1 MSQNFL
7 SCDRGQGLL
16 MPPSLADW
24 VEDDHLVWTVVG
36 AVEKMDLTGFY
47 GAYRAN
53 GQGRAAYD
61 PEMMVGLLMYS
72 YARGNRSSRG
82 IERACRE
89 DVTYKLITAMRTP
102 DHSTIAEFRRRH
114 EAAVSELFVEVLV
127 LCQEAGL
134 VSVGVIAIDGTKI
147 KASAS
152 RDQNRSYHGIVAEIL
167 EEAERIDREED
178 ELHGSA
184 RGDELPERFRSR
196 ESRRQALAEAKQRL
210 DEKKAAGERD
220 APTDGVVE
228 QAVELDVERLG
239 LHAEGR
245 RGWLRNGRHQLDEQ
259 RERTPRPVAR
269 PRGERLA
276 DAKRRLEEQL
286 AVEVAANAA
295 YEAYRA
301 RGVMKDGR
309 RFTKQPD
316 PYTPPSVPEGR
327 VNVTDPDSR
336 VMRTV
341 GQPTIQGYNAQA
353 AVTENQIIV
362 AAEITTVSSDFGHLE
377 RVFEAAL
384 RDLEL
389 AGVSERPGVVVAD
402 AGYWH
407 KRQMEKI
414 VSNGT
419 QVLIPPDSDLKEE
432 PRAGWTGGLFDHMRR
447 VLKTEL
453 GHAIYKQRKQ
463 TVEPVFGHTKHNRRI
478 DRFQRRGRA
487 AALSEWRLIAATH
500 NLAKLHNHQIAAATS

>member
-1 MSQNFL
+1 
-7 SCDRGQGLL
+7 
-16 MPPSLADW
+16 
-24 VEDDHLVWTVVG
+24 V
-36 AVEKMDLTGFY
+36 
-47 GAYRAN
+47 
-53 GQGRAAYD
+53 
-61 PEMMVGLLMYS
+61 VGLLMYA

-114 EAAVSELFVEVLV
+114 EAAVGELFVEVLV

-167 EEAERIDREED
+167 DEAERIDREED
-178 ELHGSA
+178 ELHGDA

-220 APTDGVVE
+220 ASTDEVVE
-228 QAVELDVERLG
+228 LAVELDVERLG
-239 LHAEGR
+239 EHAWGR
-245 RGWLRNGRHQLDEQ
+245 REWLRNGRRQLDAQ
-259 RERTPRPVAR
+259 RERDARAVAR
-269 PRGERLA
+269 ARSERLA
-276 DAKRRLEEQL
+276 EAKRRLEEQL
-286 AVEVAANAA
+286 AVEIQTNAA

-301 RGVMKDGR
+301 RGVASDGR
-309 RFTKQPD
+309 PFGKPPD
-316 PYTPPSVPEGR
+316 PYAPPSTPEGS
-327 VNVTDPDSR
+327 VNITDPDSR
-336 VMRTV
+336 VMRTK

-353 AVTENQIIV
+353 AVTAEQIIV
-362 AAEITTVSSDFGHLE
+362 AAEITTASPDFGHLE
-377 RVFEAAL
+377 PVFEAAL

-389 AGVSERPGVVVAD
+389 AGVSERPETVVAD

-414 VSNGT
+414 VMGGT
-419 QVLIPPDSDLKEE
+419 QVLVPPDSDLQEK
-432 PRAGWTGGLFDHMRR
+432 PRTGWTGGLYDYMRR
-447 VLKTEL
+447 VLRTEL
-453 GHAIYKQRKQ
+453 GHTIYQQRKQ

-500 NLAKLHNHQIAAATS
+500 NLGKLHNHQIAAAAS

>member
-1 MSQNFL
+1 MGQNFL
-7 SCDRGQGLL
+7 TSDREQVLL

-24 VEDDHLVWTVVG
+24 VADDHLVWTVLG
-36 AVEKMDLTGFY
+36 AVERMDLTGFY

-61 PEMMVGLLMYS
+61 PEMMVGLLMYA

-89 DVTYKLITAMRTP
+89 DVTYKLITAMRVP

-114 EAAVSELFVEVLV
+114 EAAISELFVEVLV

-147 KASAS
+147 RASAS

-178 ELHGSA
+178 ELHGDA

-210 DEKKAAGERD
+210 DEKKAAAGHD
-220 APTDGVVE
+220 PSAVVE
-228 QAVELDVERLG
+228 PAVELDRERLG
-239 LHAEGR
+239 VHAEGR
-245 RGWLRNGRHQLDEQ
+245 RGWLRNARRQLDEQ
-259 RERTPRPVAR
+259 RERDARPVAR
-269 PRGERLA
+269 SRSERLV

-286 AVEVAANAA
+286 AVEVAANGA

-301 RGVMKDGR
+301 RGVMRNGR
-309 RFTKQPD
+309 RFGVMRPN
-316 PYTPPSVPEGR
+316 PYTPPSSPEGS
-327 VNVTDPDSR
+327 VNITDPDSR

-353 AVTENQIIV
+353 AVTAEQIIV

-377 RVFEAAL
+377 AVFEAAL

-389 AGVSERPGVVVAD
+389 AGVSEHPGVVVAD

-414 VSNGT
+414 TSNGT
-419 QVLIPPDSDLKEE
+419 QVLIPPDSDLKEQ
-432 PRAGWTGGLFDHMRR
+432 PRTGWTGGFFDHMRR

-453 GHAIYKQRKQ
+453 GHAIYQQRKQ
-463 TVEPVFGHTKHNRRI
+463 TVEPVFGHTKYNRRI

-500 NLAKLHNHQIAAATS
+500 NLAKLHSHQIAAATG

>member
-7 SCDRGQGLL
+7 SCDRGQVLL

-24 VEDDHLVWTVVG
+24 VDDDHLVWTVLE
-36 AVEKMDLTGFY
+36 AVKRMDLTGFY

-61 PEMMVGLLMYS
+61 PEMMVGLLLYA

-89 DVTYKLITAMRTP
+89 DVTYKLITAMRAP
-102 DHSTIAEFRRRH
+102 DHSTIAEFRCRH
-114 EAAVSELFVEVLV
+114 DVAIGELFVDVLA

-134 VSVGVIAIDGTKI
+134 VSVGVIAIDGTKV

-152 RDQNRSYHGIVAEIL
+152 RDQNRSYAGIVAEIL
-167 EEAERIDREED
+167 DEAERIDREED
-178 ELHGSA
+178 EQHGDA
-184 RGDELPERFRSR
+184 RGDELPEPFRSR

-210 DEKKAAGERD
+210 DEKKAAAERD
-220 APTDGVVE
+220 ISPVVE
-228 QAVELDVERLG
+228 PAVELDRERLG
-239 LHAEGR
+239 QHAEGR
-245 RGWLRNGRHQLDEQ
+245 RGWLRNGRRQLDEQ
-259 RERTPRPVAR
+259 RERDAKAVSRSRA
-269 PRGERLA
+269 ERLA

-286 AVEVAANAA
+286 AVEVAANDA
-295 YEAYRA
+295 YEAYRE
-301 RGVMKDGR
+301 RGVMSDGR
-309 RFTKQPD
+309 RFGVRPD
-316 PYTPPSVPEGR
+316 PYTPPATPEGS
-327 VNVTDPDSR
+327 VNITDPDSR
-336 VMRTV
+336 VMRTK

-362 AAEITTVSSDFGHLE
+362 AAEITTASSDFGHLE
-377 RVFEAAL
+377 PVFEAAL
-384 RDLEL
+384 RHLER
-389 AGVSERPGVVVAD
+389 AGVSERPGTVVAD

-407 KRQMEKI
+407 KRQMENI
-414 VSNGT
+414 VTGGT

-453 GHAIYKQRKQ
+453 GHAIYQQRKQ
-463 TVEPVFGHTKHNRRI
+463 TIEPVFGHTKHNRRI

-500 NLAKLHNHQIAAATS
+500 NLAKLHTHQTAAATA

>member
-1 MSQNFL
+1 
-7 SCDRGQGLL
+7 
-16 MPPSLADW
+16 
-24 VEDDHLVWTVVG
+24 V
-36 AVEKMDLTGFY
+36 
-47 GAYRAN
+47 
-53 GQGRAAYD
+53 
-61 PEMMVGLLMYS
+61 VGLLLYS

-89 DVTYKLITAMRTP
+89 DVTYKLITALRVP

-114 EAAVSELFVEVLV
+114 EVAVGELFVEVLA
-127 LCQEAGL
+127 LCEEAGL
-134 VSVGVIAIDGTKI
+134 VSVGVIAIDGTKV

-167 EEAERIDREED
+167 DEAERIDREED
-178 ELHGSA
+178 EQHGDA

-210 DEKKAAGERD
+210 EEKKHAV
-220 APTDGVVE
+220 DGDTPDPVVE
-228 QAVELDVERLG
+228 IEIDVQRVIASEN
-239 LHAEGR
+239 GR
-245 RGWLRNGRHQLDEQ
+245 EGWLREGRQQLNQRLAQERRPIARSR
-259 RERTPRPVAR
+259 RERLT
-269 PRGERLA
+269 E
-276 DAKRRLEEQL
+276 AKRRLEEQL
-286 AVEVAANAA
+286 AVEVQANAA
-295 YEAYRA
+295 YEAWRA
-301 RGVMKDGR
+301 RGVMSDGR
-309 RFTKQPD
+309 RFGVRPN
-316 PYTPPSVPEGR
+316 PYTPPSSPEGSM
-327 VNVTDPDSR
+327 NITDPDSR
-336 VMRTV
+336 VMRTK

-362 AAEITTVSSDFGHLE
+362 AAEITTASPDFGHLE
-377 RVFEAAL
+377 PVFDAAL

-414 VSNGT
+414 VANGT
-419 QVLIPPDSDLKEE
+419 QVLVPPDSDLKEK
-432 PRAGWTGGLFDHMRR
+432 PRAGWTGGLYDHMRR

-453 GHAIYKQRKQ
+453 GHAIYRQRKQ
-463 TVEPVFGHTKHNRRI
+463 TIEPVFGHTKHNRRI

-500 NLAKLHNHQIAAATS
+500 NLGKLHSHRTAPAAS

>member
-1 MSQNFL
+1 MSQNFV
-7 SCDRGQGLL
+7 SCDRGQVLL

-24 VEDDHLVWTVVG
+24 VDDDHLVWTVLE
-36 AVEKMDLTGFY
+36 AVKRMDLTGFY

-61 PEMMVGLLMYS
+61 PEMMVGLLLYS

-89 DVTYKLITAMRTP
+89 DVTYKLVTAMRAP

-114 EAAVSELFVEVLV
+114 QVAIGELFVDVLA

-134 VSVGVIAIDGTKI
+134 VSVGVIAIDGTKV

-152 RDQNRSYHGIVAEIL
+152 RDQNRSYQGIVAEIL
-167 EEAERIDREED
+167 DEAERIDREED
-178 ELHGSA
+178 EQHGDA

-210 DEKKAAGERD
+210 DEKKGAAERD
-220 APTDGVVE
+220 ASAPVVE
-228 QAVELDVERLG
+228 IEIDAQRVVAAAD
-239 LHAEGR
+239 GR
-245 RGWLRNGRHQLDEQ
+245 EGWLREGRQQLNQ
-259 RERTPRPVAR
+259 RLAQERRPIAR
-269 PRGERLA
+269 SREERLA
-276 DAKRRLEEQL
+276 ESKRRLEEQL
-286 AVEVAANAA
+286 AVEVQANAA
-295 YEAYRA
+295 YEAWRE
-301 RGVMKDGR
+301 RGVASDGR
-309 RFTKQPD
+309 PFGVRPK
-316 PYTPPSVPEGR
+316 PYTPPPTPEGSI
-327 VNVTDPDSR
+327 NITDPDSR
-336 VMRTV
+336 VMRTK

-362 AAEITTVSSDFGHLE
+362 AAEIMTASPDFGNLE
-377 RVFEAAL
+377 PVFDAAL

-389 AGVSERPGVVVAD
+389 AGVGERPGVVVAD
-402 AGYWH
+402 AGYWN
-407 KRQMEKI
+407 KRQMENI
-414 VSNGT
+414 VTGGT
-419 QVLIPPDSDLKEE
+419 QVLIPPDSDLKEK
-432 PRAGWTGGLFDHMRR
+432 PRVGWTGGLYDHMRR

-453 GHAIYKQRKQ
+453 GHAIYQQRKQ
-463 TVEPVFGHTKHNRRI
+463 TVEPVFGHTKYNRRI

-500 NLAKLHNHQIAAATS
+500 NLAKLHSHQTAAATS

>member
-1 MSQNFL
+1 MAQNFF
-7 SCDRGQGLL
+7 SCDRGQVLL
-16 MPPSLADW
+16 MPPSLAEW
-24 VEDDHLVWTVVG
+24 VEDDHLVWTVLE
-36 AVEKMDLTGFY
+36 AVKRMDLTSFY
-47 GAYRAN
+47 RAYRAN

-61 PEMMVGLLMYS
+61 PEMMVQLLMYS

-114 EAAVSELFVEVLV
+114 EAAISELFVEALV

-152 RDQNRSYHGIVAEIL
+152 RDQNRSYEGIVAEIL
-167 EEAERIDREED
+167 DEAERIDREED
-178 ELHGSA
+178 EQHGAA

-210 DEKKAAGERD
+210 DEKKAAAESQ
-220 APTDGVVE
+220 APEPVVE
-228 QAVELDVERLG
+228 IEIDEQRTVAAADGREGWLR
-239 LHAEGR
+239 EGR
-245 RGWLRNGRHQLDEQ
+245 RQLNQ
-259 RERTPRPVAR
+259 RLAQERRPIAR
-269 PRGERLA
+269 SREERLVE
-276 DAKRRLEEQL
+276 AKRRLEEQL
-286 AVEVAANAA
+286 AVEVQANTA
-295 YEAYRA
+295 YEAWRA
-301 RGVMKDGR
+301 RGVASDGR
-309 RFTKQPD
+309 PFGVRPK
-316 PYTPPSVPEGR
+316 PYTPPSTPDGSM
-327 VNVTDPDSR
+327 NVTDHDSR
-336 VMRTV
+336 VMRTK

-362 AAEITTVSSDFGHLE
+362 AAEITTASPDFGNLE
-377 RVFEAAL
+377 PVFEAAL

-407 KRQMEKI
+407 KRQMENI
-414 VSNGT
+414 VTGGT
-419 QVLIPPDSDLKEE
+419 QVLIPPDSDLQEK
-432 PRAGWTGGLFDHMRR
+432 PRVGWTGGIYDHMRR

-453 GHAIYKQRKQ
+453 GHAIYQQRKQ
-463 TVEPVFGHTKHNRRI
+463 TVEPVFGHTKHNRKI

-500 NLAKLHNHQIAAATS
+500 NLAKLHSHQIAAATG

>member
-7 SCDRGQGLL
+7 SCDRGQVLL

-24 VEDDHLVWTVVG
+24 VDEDHLVWTVLE
-36 AVEKMDLTGFY
+36 AVKRIDLSGFY

-61 PEMMVGLLMYS
+61 PEMMVGLLLYS

-89 DVTYKLITAMRTP
+89 DVTYKLITAMRVP

-114 EAAVSELFVEVLV
+114 EVAVGELFVDVLA

-147 KASAS
+147 RASAS
-152 RDQNRSYHGIVAEIL
+152 RDQNRSYAGIVAEIL
-167 EEAERIDREED
+167 DEAERTDREED
-178 ELHGSA
+178 EQHGDA

-196 ESRRQALAEAKQRL
+196 ESRREALAEAKQRL
-210 DEKKAAGERD
+210 DEKKAAAERD
-220 APTDGVVE
+220 APAEAVVE
-228 QAVELDVERLG
+228 AAVELDPERLG
-239 LHAEGR
+239 AHAEGR
-245 RGWLRNGRHQLDEQ
+245 RGWLRNGRRQLDEQ
-259 RERTPRPVAR
+259 RERDAKAVAR
-269 PRGERLA
+269 SRAERLA

-295 YEAYRA
+295 YEAYRT
-301 RGVMKDGR
+301 RGLASDGR
-309 RFTKQPD
+309 PFGVRPD
-316 PYTPPSVPEGR
+316 PYSPPAVPEGS
-327 VNVTDPDSR
+327 VNITDPDSR

-353 AVTENQIIV
+353 AVTAEQIIV
-362 AAEITTVSSDFGHLE
+362 AAEITTESPDFGHLE

-384 RDLEL
+384 RHLER
-389 AGVSERPGVVVAD
+389 AGVSQRPGVVVAD

-407 KRQMEKI
+407 KRQMENI
-414 VSNGT
+414 VTGGT
-419 QVLIPPDSDLKEE
+419 QVLIPPDSDLSEK
-432 PRAGWTGGLFDHMRR
+432 PRVGWTGGLYDHMRR

-453 GHAIYKQRKQ
+453 GHAIYQQRKQ

-500 NLAKLHNHQIAAATS
+500 NLAKLHTHQKAAATA

>member
-1 MSQNFL
+1 
-7 SCDRGQGLL
+7 
-16 MPPSLADW
+16 
-24 VEDDHLVWTVVG
+24 
-36 AVEKMDLTGFY
+36 
-47 GAYRAN
+47 
-53 GQGRAAYD
+53 
-61 PEMMVGLLMYS
+61 MMVGLLLYS

-89 DVTYKLITAMRTP
+89 DVTYKLITAMRVP

-114 EAAVSELFVEVLV
+114 EAAISELFVEVLA
-127 LCQEAGL
+127 LCEEAGL
-134 VSVGVIAIDGTKI
+134 VSVGVIAIDGTKV

-167 EEAERIDREED
+167 DEAERIDREED
-178 ELHGSA
+178 EQHGDA

-196 ESRRQALAEAKQRL
+196 ESRRRALAEAKQRL
-210 DEKKAAGERD
+210 DEKKAAGEREQSQEP
-220 APTDGVVE
+220 AVVE
-228 QAVELDVERLG
+228 IELDVERW
-239 LHAEGR
+239 EVQSQGR
-245 RGWLRNGRHQLDEQ
+245 RGWLRNARRQLDEQ
-259 RERTPRPVAR
+259 RERDARPVAR
-269 PRGERLA
+269 SRSERLE

-295 YEAYRA
+295 YESFRVHG
-301 RGVMKDGR
+301 RDSHGR
-309 RFTKQPD
+309 RLAARPKPH
-316 PYTPPSVPEGR
+316 TPPALPAGR
-327 VNVTDPDSR
+327 INITDPDSR

-353 AVTENQIIV
+353 AVTAEQIIV
-362 AAEITTVSSDFGHLE
+362 AAEITTASSDFGHLE
-377 RVFEAAL
+377 PVFEAAL

-419 QVLIPPDSDLKEE
+419 QVLIPPDSDLKEK

-447 VLKTEL
+447 VLKTER
-453 GHAIYKQRKQ
+453 GHAIYQQRKQ
-463 TVEPVFGHTKHNRRI
+463 TIEPVFGHTKHNRKI

-500 NLAKLHNHQIAAATS
+500 NLTKLHSHQIAAATA

>member
-1 MSQNFL
+1 MGQNFL
-7 SCDRGQGLL
+7 TSDREQVLL

-24 VEDDHLVWTVVG
+24 VEDDHLVWTVLG
-36 AVEKMDLTGFY
+36 AVEKMDLTSFY

-61 PEMMVGLLMYS
+61 PEMMVGLLMYA

-89 DVTYKLITAMRTP
+89 DVTYKVITAMRAP

-114 EAAVSELFVEVLV
+114 EAAISELFVEVLV

-167 EEAERIDREED
+167 DEAERIDREED
-178 ELHGSA
+178 EQQGDA

-210 DEKKAAGERD
+210 DEKKAAADRD
-220 APTDGVVE
+220 EVEAVVE
-228 QAVELDVERLG
+228 IEIDAQRAIASE
-239 LHAEGR
+239 HGR
-245 RGWLRNGRHQLDEQ
+245 QGWLREGRQQLNQ
-259 RERTPRPVAR
+259 RLATERRPIKRSRA
-269 PRGERLA
+269 ERLA
-276 DAKRRLEEQL
+276 EAKRRLEEAH
-286 AVEVAANAA
+286 AVERAANEA
-295 YEAYRA
+295 YEEHHRTAL
-301 RGVMKDGR
+301 KSNGR
-309 RFTKQPD
+309 RFAPTR
-316 PYTPPSVPEGR
+316 PYELPASPAGR
-327 VNVTDPDSR
+327 INLTDPDSR
-336 VMRTV
+336 VMRTK
-341 GQPTIQGYNAQA
+341 GQPTVQGYNAQA
-353 AVTENQIIV
+353 AVTDNQIIV
-362 AAEITTVSSDFGHLE
+362 AAEITTETPDFGHLE
-377 RVFEAAL
+377 PVFEAAL

-389 AGVSERPGVVVAD
+389 AGVNERPGVVVAD

-407 KRQMEKI
+407 KRQMENI
-414 VSNGT
+414 VTGGT
-419 QVLIPPDSDLKEE
+419 QVLIPPDSDLKEG
-432 PRAGWTGGLFDHMRR
+432 PRAGWTGGLYDHMRR
-447 VLKTEL
+447 VLNTEL

-463 TVEPVFGHTKHNRRI
+463 TIEPVFGHTKHNRRI

-500 NLAKLHNHQIAAATS
+500 NLAKLHNHQIATVTA

>member
-7 SCDRGQGLL
+7 SCDRGQVLL

-24 VEDDHLVWTVVG
+24 VSDDHLVWTVLG
-36 AVEKMDLTGFY
+36 AVERMDLTSFY

-89 DVTYKLITAMRTP
+89 DVTYKLITALRTP

-114 EAAVSELFVEVLV
+114 EAAISELFVEVLV

-147 KASAS
+147 RASAS

-178 ELHGSA
+178 EQHGDA

-196 ESRRQALAEAKQRL
+196 EGRRQALAEAKQRL
-210 DEKKAAGERD
+210 DEKKAAAED
-220 APTDGVVE
+220 DPSAVAE
-228 QAVELDVERLG
+228 QAVELDLERLG
-239 LHAEGR
+239 EHAEGR
-245 RGWLRNGRHQLDEQ
+245 RGWLRNGRRQLDEQ
-259 RERTPRPVAR
+259 RERDATAVAR
-269 PRGERLA
+269 SRSERLA
-276 DAKRRLEEQL
+276 DARRRLEEQL
-286 AVEVAANAA
+286 AVEVATNAA

-316 PYTPPSVPEGR
+316 PYTPPSVPEGS

-419 QVLIPPDSDLKEE
+419 QVLIPPDSDLKEG
-432 PRAGWTGGLFDHMRR
+432 PRAGWAGGLFDHMRR

-453 GHAIYKQRKQ
+453 GHAIYQQRKQ
-463 TVEPVFGHTKHNRRI
+463 TVEPVFGHTKYNRRI

-500 NLAKLHNHQIAAATS
+500 NLGKLHNHQIAAAAS

>member
-7 SCDRGQGLL
+7 SCDRGQVLL

-24 VEDDHLVWTVVG
+24 VADDHLVWTVLE
-36 AVEKMDLTGFY
+36 AVKGMDLTGFY

-61 PEMMVGLLMYS
+61 PEMMVGLLLYS

-89 DVTYKLITAMRTP
+89 DVTYKLITALRVP

-114 EAAVSELFVEVLV
+114 EVAVGELFVEVLA
-127 LCQEAGL
+127 LCEEAGL
-134 VSVGVIAIDGTKI
+134 VSVGVIAIDGTKV

-167 EEAERIDREED
+167 DEAERIDREED
-178 ELHGSA
+178 EQHGDA

-210 DEKKAAGERD
+210 EEKKHAV
-220 APTDGVVE
+220 DGDTPDPVVE
-228 QAVELDVERLG
+228 IEIDVQRVIASEN
-239 LHAEGR
+239 GR
-245 RGWLRNGRHQLDEQ
+245 EGWLREGRQQLNQRLAQERRPIARSR
-259 RERTPRPVAR
+259 RERLT
-269 PRGERLA
+269 E
-276 DAKRRLEEQL
+276 AKRRLEEQL
-286 AVEVAANAA
+286 AVEVQANAA
-295 YEAYRA
+295 YEAWRA
-301 RGVMKDGR
+301 RGVMSDGR
-309 RFTKQPD
+309 RFGVRPN
-316 PYTPPSVPEGR
+316 PYTPPSSPEGSM
-327 VNVTDPDSR
+327 NITDPDSR
-336 VMRTV
+336 VMRTK

-353 AVTENQIIV
+353 AVTENQIIA
-362 AAEITTVSSDFGHLE
+362 AAEITTASPDFGHLE
-377 RVFEAAL
+377 PVFDAAL

-414 VSNGT
+414 VANGT
-419 QVLIPPDSDLKEE
+419 QVLVPPDSDLKEK
-432 PRAGWTGGLFDHMRR
+432 PRAGWTGGLYDHMRR

-453 GHAIYKQRKQ
+453 GHAIYRQRKQ
-463 TVEPVFGHTKHNRRI
+463 TIEPVFGHTKHNRRI

-500 NLAKLHNHQIAAATS
+500 NLGKLHSHRTAPAAS

>member
-1 MSQNFL
+1 MSQNFV
-7 SCDRGQGLL
+7 SCDRGQVLL

-24 VEDDHLVWTVVG
+24 VDDDHLVWTVLE
-36 AVEKMDLTGFY
+36 AVKRMDLTGFY

-61 PEMMVGLLMYS
+61 PEMMVGLLLYS

-89 DVTYKLITAMRTP
+89 DVTYKLVTAMRAP

-114 EAAVSELFVEVLV
+114 QVAIGELFVDVLA

-134 VSVGVIAIDGTKI
+134 VSVGVIAIDGTKV

-152 RDQNRSYHGIVAEIL
+152 RDQNRSYQGIVAEIL
-167 EEAERIDREED
+167 DEAERIDREED
-178 ELHGSA
+178 EQHGDA

-210 DEKKAAGERD
+210 DEKKGAAERD
-220 APTDGVVE
+220 ASAPVVE
-228 QAVELDVERLG
+228 IEIDAQRVVAAAD
-239 LHAEGR
+239 GR
-245 RGWLRNGRHQLDEQ
+245 EGWLREGRQQLNQ
-259 RERTPRPVAR
+259 RLAQERRPIAR
-269 PRGERLA
+269 SREERLA
-276 DAKRRLEEQL
+276 ESKRRLEEQL
-286 AVEVAANAA
+286 AVEVQANAA
-295 YEAYRA
+295 YEAWRE
-301 RGVMKDGR
+301 RGVASDGR
-309 RFTKQPD
+309 PFGVRPK
-316 PYTPPSVPEGR
+316 PYTPPPTPEGSI
-327 VNVTDPDSR
+327 NITDPDSR
-336 VMRTV
+336 VMRTK

-362 AAEITTVSSDFGHLE
+362 AAEIMTASPDFGNLE
-377 RVFEAAL
+377 PVFDAAL

-389 AGVSERPGVVVAD
+389 AGVGERPGVVVAD
-402 AGYWH
+402 AGYWN
-407 KRQMEKI
+407 KRQMENI
-414 VSNGT
+414 VTGGT
-419 QVLIPPDSDLKEE
+419 QVLIPPDSDLKEK
-432 PRAGWTGGLFDHMRR
+432 PRVGWTGGLYDHMRR

-453 GHAIYKQRKQ
+453 GHAIYQQRKQ
-463 TVEPVFGHTKHNRRI
+463 TVEPVFGHTKYNRRI

-500 NLAKLHNHQIAAATS
+500 NLAKLHSHQTAAAAN

>member
-7 SCDRGQGLL
+7 SCDRGQSLL

-24 VEDDHLVWTVVG
+24 VDDDHLVWTVLG
-36 AVEKMDLTGFY
+36 AVEKMDLTSFY

-61 PEMMVGLLMYS
+61 PEMMVGLLMYA
-72 YARGNRSSRG
+72 YARGNRSARG

-89 DVTYKLITAMRTP
+89 DVTYKLITALRAP

-114 EAAVSELFVEVLV
+114 EAAISELFVEVLV

-147 KASAS
+147 RASAS
-152 RDQNRSYHGIVAEIL
+152 RDQNRSYHAVVAEIL

-178 ELHGSA
+178 ELHGDA

-210 DEKKAAGERD
+210 DDKKAAERD
-220 APTDGVVE
+220 EAAAEVVE

-239 LHAEGR
+239 EHVEGR
-245 RGWLRNGRHQLDEQ
+245 RGWLRNGRRQLDEQ
-259 RERTPRPVAR
+259 REQSARPVAR
-269 PRGERLA
+269 SRSERLA

-301 RGVMKDGR
+301 RGRMKDGR
-309 RFTKQPD
+309 RFTKRPD
-316 PYTPPSVPEGR
+316 PYTPSSIPEGR
-327 VNVTDPDSR
+327 VNITDPDSR
-336 VMRTV
+336 VMRTK
-341 GQPTIQGYNAQA
+341 GQPTVQGYNAQA

-362 AAEITTVSSDFGHLE
+362 AAEITTESPDFGHLE

-389 AGVSERPGVVVAD
+389 AGVTDRPGVLVAD

-414 VSNGT
+414 VIGGT
-419 QVLIPPDSDLKEE
+419 QVLVPPDSDLQEK
-432 PRAGWTGGLFDHMRR
+432 PRAGWTGGLYDHMRR
-447 VLKTEL
+447 VLRTEL
-453 GHAIYKQRKQ
+453 GHAIYQQRKQ

-500 NLAKLHNHQIAAATS
+500 NLAKLHNHQIAAATT

>member
-1 MSQNFL
+1 MSQNFV
-7 SCDRGQGLL
+7 SCDRGQVLL

-24 VEDDHLVWTVVG
+24 VDDDHLVWTVLE
-36 AVEKMDLTGFY
+36 AVKKMDLASFY

-61 PEMMVGLLMYS
+61 PEMMVGLLLYS

-89 DVTYKLITAMRTP
+89 DVTYKLVTAMRAP

-114 EAAVSELFVEVLV
+114 EAAIGELFVEVLA

-134 VSVGVIAIDGTKI
+134 VSVGVIAIDGTKV

-152 RDQNRSYHGIVAEIL
+152 RDQNRSYQGIVAEIL
-167 EEAERIDREED
+167 DEAERIDREED
-178 ELHGSA
+178 EQHGDA

-196 ESRRQALAEAKQRL
+196 ESRREALAEAKQRL
-210 DEKKAAGERD
+210 DEKKAAAEQD
-220 APTDGVVE
+220 ASAGVE
-228 QAVELDVERLG
+228 PAVELDHERLG
-239 LHAEGR
+239 AHAEGR
-245 RGWLRNGRHQLDEQ
+245 RGWLRNGRRQLDEQ
-259 RERTPRPVAR
+259 RERDAKAVAR
-269 PRGERLA
+269 SRAQRLA

-286 AVEVAANAA
+286 AVEIAANAA
-295 YEAYRA
+295 YEAWRT
-301 RGVMKDGR
+301 RGLASDGR
-309 RFTKQPD
+309 PFGVRPD
-316 PYTPPSVPEGR
+316 PYTPPAVPEGS
-327 VNVTDPDSR
+327 VNITDPDSR

-362 AAEITTVSSDFGHLE
+362 AAEITTESPDFGHLE

-384 RDLEL
+384 RDLER

-407 KRQMEKI
+407 KRQMENI
-414 VSNGT
+414 VAGGT
-419 QVLIPPDSDLKEE
+419 QVLIPPDSDLKEK
-432 PRAGWTGGLFDHMRR
+432 PRAGWTGGLYDHMRR

-453 GHAIYKQRKQ
+453 GHAIYQQRKQ

-500 NLAKLHNHQIAAATS
+500 NLGKLHTHQKAAATA

>member
-1 MSQNFL
+1 MSQNFVG
-7 SCDRGQGLL
+7 CDRGQVLL

-24 VEDDHLVWTVVG
+24 VPDDHLVWTVLG
-36 AVEKMDLTGFY
+36 AVERMDLDSFY

-61 PEMMVGLLMYS
+61 PEMMVGLLLYS

-89 DVTYKLITAMRTP
+89 DVTYKLITAMRVP
-102 DHSTIAEFRRRH
+102 DHSTVAEFRRRH
-114 EAAVSELFVEVLV
+114 DAAISELFVEVLA

-134 VSVGVIAIDGTKI
+134 VSVGVISIDGTKI
-147 KASAS
+147 RASAS
-152 RDQNRSYHGIVAEIL
+152 RDQNRSYAGIVAEIL
-167 EEAERIDREED
+167 DEAEQTDREED
-178 ELHGSA
+178 EQHGDA

-196 ESRRQALAEAKQRL
+196 ESRRDALAEAKQRL
-210 DEKKAAGERD
+210 DEKKAAAERD
-220 APTDGVVE
+220 APMEAGVE

-239 LHAEGR
+239 GHAEGR
-245 RGWLRNGRHQLDEQ
+245 RGWLRNGRRQLDEQ
-259 RERTPRPVAR
+259 RERDARPVAR
-269 PRGERLA
+269 SRSERLA

-286 AVEVAANAA
+286 AVEIQANAA
-295 YEAYRA
+295 YEAWRA
-301 RGVMKDGR
+301 RGLASDGR
-309 RFTKQPD
+309 PFGVRPD
-316 PYTPPSVPEGR
+316 PYTPPAYPEGS
-327 VNVTDPDSR
+327 VNITDPDSR

-341 GQPTIQGYNAQA
+341 GQPTIQGYNAQP

-362 AAEITTVSSDFGHLE
+362 AAEITSVSSDFGHLE
-377 RVFEAAL
+377 PVFEAAL
-384 RDLEL
+384 RDLER
-389 AGVSERPGVVVAD
+389 AGVSERPGVLVAD

-414 VSNGT
+414 VANGS
-419 QVLIPPDSDLKEE
+419 QVLIPPDSDLKEK
-432 PRAGWTGGLFDHMRR
+432 PRAGWTGGLYDHLRR

-453 GHAIYKQRKQ
+453 GHAIYQQRKQ

-500 NLAKLHNHQIAAATS
+500 NLAKLHTHQKAAATA